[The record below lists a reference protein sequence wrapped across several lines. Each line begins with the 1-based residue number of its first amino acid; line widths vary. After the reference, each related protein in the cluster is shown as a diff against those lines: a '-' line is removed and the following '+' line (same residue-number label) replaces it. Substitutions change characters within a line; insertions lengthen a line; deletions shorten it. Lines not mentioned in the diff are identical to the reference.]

1 MGMLNSVF
9 YLGGPGTGDQ
19 CSLMFVFTSF
29 FQVESRLLVYG
40 VGSCGHR
47 NL

>member
-29 FQVESRLLVYG
+29 FQVESRLLVYD
-40 VGSCGHR
+40 VGSCGHH

>member
-19 CSLMFVFTSF
+19 CSFTLVFTSF

-40 VGSCGHR
+40 VRSCGHR